1 MSNDSPIGS
10 AVVAFPDRSAR
21 GSHDEV
27 LIRLLAQAATILNSD
42 RNRAHAC
49 VQQAAELLRVSM
61 VREGHVPAV
70 FSTPGGLAPW
80 QAKRVVA
87 YIESNMG
94 LRLRVEELAGVA
106 QFSLSHF
113 FRAFRT
119 TFGMSPLAYVKT
131 LRIRRAQVIMM
142 NTREPL
148 SQVGLACG
156 MYDQAHFSRV
166 FREVVGIS
174 PSVWRRQLQCESVST
189 DDMLRQATCEEV
201 SQHSQEGEFRR
212 RPAVRHPVDATPE
225 SGA

>member
-1 MSNDSPIGS
+1 MSNDSPIGFTI
-10 AVVAFPDRSAR
+10 VASPNRSA
-21 GSHDEV
+21 GLSHDEV
-27 LIRLLAQAATILNSD
+27 LIRLLAQAAAILNSD
-42 RNRAHAC
+42 RDRAHVC
-49 VQQAAELLRVSM
+49 VQQAAELLRISM
-61 VREGHVPAV
+61 VREWHVRAE
-70 FSTPGGLAPW
+70 FSPPGGLAPW
-80 QAKRVVA
+80 QVKRVVD
-87 YIESNMG
+87 YIESNIG

-174 PSVWRRQLQCESVST
+174 PSVWRRQLQCGNFGIKLGNLADT
-189 DDMLRQATCEEV
+189 AQIAGGPLCA
-201 SQHSQEGEFRR
+201 F
-212 RPAVRHPVDATPE
+212 PFTPT
-225 SGA
+225 